1 MANILQ
7 VTPPGVNTD
16 NKTLS
21 TGQEAK
27 HAADSQLIQNPVDLS
42 RVTRA
47 DGREGGKTE
56 DAARE
61 NSYNNIIDYGSNY
74 GAFVK
79 SLGENQELSALMERL
94 LFADLAGAGRLG
106 QAEMGALM
114 DQLAAAITM
123 DSPQRLLEFIM
134 GQAGSQIRFGGAFFD
149 GLRMLLAEGNSGYLR
164 DTALEFLKAY
174 NSYSSGA
181 HLLEQIRTLGEDIS
195 QLMLRQYREEFRDLL
210 QQMNWKAA
218 EGDTAANGAL
228 LNGRLIPFLSS
239 YISKTHDYG
248 GIRDAAMMLI
258 MNAVRYEGGSE
269 ERLTRLFGE
278 MAADGSFARIFKGDP
293 EEILAELL
301 REGTRAYQ
309 SGKGGFAGE
318 LSALL
323 EKGAAGQAGL
333 EHIQHFFTAMNG
345 LLVNESVFMPLL
357 HLIIPFQYEGENVI
371 SEMWVDPDGERESSQ
386 EGRRIKLFLKFDIK
400 SLGKFEMIMNIVN
413 GEADVSLYVPQ
424 GLAGKGREIE
434 TGVEGILKK
443 NGISFK
449 HLLIGRCVKDSRVE
463 EVFPEIREKE
473 KRINVRI

>member
-7 VTPPGVNTD
+7 VTPPGLNTD
-16 NKTLS
+16 NRTLS

-47 DGREGGKTE
+47 DGREDGKTE
-56 DAARE
+56 DAASE
-61 NSYNNIIDYGSNY
+61 GSYNIIDYGSNY

-79 SLGENQELSALMERL
+79 SLSENQELSALLERL
-94 LFADLAGAGRLG
+94 LFTDLAGAGKLG
-106 QAEMGALM
+106 QAEIGALL

-123 DSPQRLLEFIM
+123 DSPEGLLEFIT
-134 GQAGSQIRFGGAFFD
+134 GQAKSQTRFGSAFFD
-149 GLRMLLAEGNSGYLR
+149 GLRMLLAEGNSGYLK

-181 HLLEQIRTLGEDIS
+181 HFLEQIRALGEDIS
-195 QLMLRQYREEFRDLL
+195 QLMLRQYKGEFKELL
-210 QQMNWKAA
+210 QQMNWNAA

-228 LNGRLIPFLSS
+228 LNSRLIPFLSS
-239 YISKTHDYG
+239 YIARTHDYG
-248 GIRDAAMMLI
+248 GVRDAAMLLI

-269 ERLTRLFGE
+269 ERLTRLLGE
-278 MAADGSFARIFKGDP
+278 MAADGSFSRIFKGDP
-293 EEILAELL
+293 EELLAQLL

-309 SGKGGFAGE
+309 SSRGGFAGE

-323 EKGAAGQAGL
+323 EKGAGGQAGL
-333 EHIQHFFTAMNG
+333 ENIQHFYTAING

-357 HLIIPFQYEGENVI
+357 HLIIPFRYEGENVV
-371 SEMWVDPDGERESSQ
+371 SEMWVDPDGKRENSE
-386 EGRRIKLFLKFDIK
+386 EGRRIKMFLKFDIK
-400 SLGKFEMIMNIVN
+400 SLGKFEMIMTIVN

-424 GLAGKGREIE
+424 GLAGKGRQIE
-434 TGVEGILKK
+434 SEVGGILKK
-443 NGISFK
+443 NGISFQ
-449 HLLIGRCVKDSRVE
+449 HLLIGRCVRDSRVE

-473 KRINVRI
+473 RGINVRI